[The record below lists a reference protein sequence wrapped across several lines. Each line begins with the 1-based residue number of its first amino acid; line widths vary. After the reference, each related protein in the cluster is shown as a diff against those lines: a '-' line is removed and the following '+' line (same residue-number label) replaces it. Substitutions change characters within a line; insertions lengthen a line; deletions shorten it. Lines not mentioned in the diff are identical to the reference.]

1 MNNDN
6 SLAKRLQANEIILI
20 ALIALSAIG
29 IAVTD
34 FSPKYGFW
42 YWMAMVPIFGGFSLY
57 TGWSRAT
64 SQGISASAV
73 IRTQLLHWIGLLI
86 AIVLVFFLLR
96 TGRINNIEAGIVA
109 LLMFAFATFLAGVH
123 FDWRYMV
130 VGIILGAAVVG
141 AALVQE
147 FIWMIMIPIVAAII
161 LAIIWWWRTKDRV
174 EEI

>member
-6 SLAKRLQANEIILI
+6 KLAKRLQANEILLI

-57 TGWSRAT
+57 TGWSKAAQ
-64 SQGISASAV
+64 QGISASVV
-73 IRTQLLHWIGLLI
+73 IRTQLLHWIGLLV
-86 AIVLVFFLLR
+86 AIVVVFFLLK
-96 TGRINNIEAGIVA
+96 TGRINNIEAGIIA

-147 FIWMIMIPIVAAII
+147 FIWMVMIPIVAAII
-161 LAIIWWWRTKDRV
+161 LGIIWWWRTKEGSD
-174 EEI
+174 EI

>member
-1 MNNDN
+1 MNNPN

-29 IAVTD
+29 IGVTD

-64 SQGISASAV
+64 HQGIGVSTV

-96 TGRINNIEAGIVA
+96 SGRINNIDAGLVA

-147 FIWMIMIPIVAAII
+147 FIWMIMIPIVAAVI
-161 LAIIWWWRTKDRV
+161 LAIIWWWRTKERV

>member
-1 MNNDN
+1 MNNQN
-6 SLAKRLQANEIILI
+6 SLAKRLQANEFILI

-29 IAVTD
+29 IGVTD

-42 YWMAMVPIFGGFSLY
+42 YWAAMVPIFGGFSLY

-64 SQGISASAV
+64 SQGISVSTV

-86 AIVLVFFLLR
+86 AIILVFFLLR
-96 TGRINNIEAGIVA
+96 SGRINNIDAGLVA
-109 LLMFAFATFLAGVH
+109 LLMLAFATFLAGVH

-130 VGIILGAAVVG
+130 VGIILGLAVVG

-147 FIWMIMIPIVAAII
+147 FIWMIMIPIVAAVI
-161 LAIIWWWRTKDRV
+161 LVIIWWWRTR
-174 EEI
+174 EI

>member
-1 MNNDN
+1 MNNN
-6 SLAKRLQANEIILI
+6 NTLAKRLQANEIILI

-34 FSPKYGFW
+34 FSPRYGFW

-57 TGWSRAT
+57 SGWSKAT
-64 SQGISASAV
+64 SQGISVSTV
-73 IRTQLLHWIGLLI
+73 LRTQLLHWIGLLV
-86 AIVLVFFLLR
+86 AIVIVFFLLR

>member
-29 IAVTD
+29 IGVTD

-42 YWMAMVPIFGGFSLY
+42 YWMAMVPVFGGLSLY
-57 TGWSRAT
+57 TGWSRARR
-64 SQGISASAV
+64 QGIGVATV

-86 AIVLVFFLLR
+86 AIGLVFFLLR
-96 TGRINNIEAGIVA
+96 SGRINNIDAALVA

-141 AALVQE
+141 AALVQK
-147 FIWMIMIPIVAAII
+147 FIWMIIIPIVAAII
-161 LAIIWWWRTKDRV
+161 LAIIWWRRTK
-174 EEI
+174 EGTGEI